1 MYVRE
6 IAYFT
11 KSFLQLLFDLQIIPS
26 IVLTNDWLTGLNPS
40 YAKNSSFGDTFRGT
54 TIMYICHNL
63 EPIYEGSMHP
73 SPQEGNLNG
82 VC

>member
-40 YAKNSSFGDTFRGT
+40 DAKNSSFGDTFKGK
-54 TIMYICHNL
+54 TIMHIYHNL
-63 EPIYEGSMHP
+63 EPIYERRMHP
-73 SPQEGNLNG
+73 SPQGENLDG
-82 VC
+82 IY